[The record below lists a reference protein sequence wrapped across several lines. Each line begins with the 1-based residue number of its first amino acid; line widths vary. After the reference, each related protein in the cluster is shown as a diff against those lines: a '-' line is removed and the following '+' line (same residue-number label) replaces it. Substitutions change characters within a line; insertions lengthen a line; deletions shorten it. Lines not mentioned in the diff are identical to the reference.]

1 MQIDYV
7 KLIVSIVI
15 CLLMGFIAGMSTSKS
30 IDSWYSKIKKPSF
43 NPPNWIFGPVWTI
56 LYVLMG
62 ISLYLMWTSKIDNR
76 LAIMFFVIQLVLNFL
91 WSYLFFS
98 MHNPLLAFIDI
109 ALLWIMIILTMI
121 YAYPV
126 SQTASLLM
134 IPYILW
140 VTFASI
146 LNLSIYLLN
155 K

>member
-1 MQIDYV
+1 MQIDYI

-15 CLLMGFIAGMSTSKS
+15 CLLIGFIAGISTSKS
-30 IDSWYSKIKKPSF
+30 IDSWYSKIKKPTF
-43 NPPNWIFGPVWTI
+43 NPPSWIFGPVWTI

-62 ISLYLMWTSKIDNR
+62 VSLYLLWTSKIDNR

-91 WSYLFFS
+91 WSYLFFGLQ
-98 MHNPLLAFIDI
+98 NPLIAFIEI
-109 ALLWIMIILTMI
+109 VILWIMIILTMI

-155 K
+155 H